1 MLPSISINNTSAA
14 YPESI
19 NENNNDEVN
28 GLVQEFKSL
37 FNGKEGISTC
47 IKHLLELIKNAIRV
61 NDNPERIN
69 INNSS
74 VTYIDIGSN
83 VTGYI
88 TIGIDNQE
96 PIELP
101 ASYKD
106 KELVRTIINENIVEK
121 AHDDINNAEFTDG
134 GIDDRSD
141 IGIDSNDTDDIDID
155 NQEPIKSPANDE
167 NKKLGQTLINENVVE
182 NTHDINNKKMIFSA
196 IKEIYNGD
204 PDFIFDKISRN
215 LIHTVTEFDESGK
228 SEPTDLF
235 TWYGKDKKGDS
246 LAIVIKNIN
255 GNDYLSLGYYDQD
268 NYHIKR
274 GIRINSDS
282 LTQYCSE
289 NARNASASFE
299 SNKAIMAELFATG
312 INHQF
317 VNELNGE
324 RLREPNE
331 VFKRYGRAIRYDFQV
346 DNAKYRRNNVKEIV
360 STLFDN
366 EVNTDHSQNIYVHY
380 KKLEGKIEERLQ
392 NCQTEYQ
399 NEINQLS
406 AGNDSN
412 LLIVFYVQIMPDDF
426 VMQLHRF

>member
-1 MLPSISINNTSAA
+1 MLPSISINNTSAT

-28 GLVQEFKSL
+28 GLVQELKNL

-61 NDNPERIN
+61 NDDPYRFN

-83 VTGYI
+83 DTDHI

-96 PIELP
+96 TIKLL

-106 KELVRTIINENIVEK
+106 KELVRAIINDNIVEK
-121 AHDDINNAEFTDG
+121 
-134 GIDDRSD
+134 
-141 IGIDSNDTDDIDID
+141 
-155 NQEPIKSPANDE
+155 
-167 NKKLGQTLINENVVE
+167 
-182 NTHDINNKKMIFSA
+182 THDINNKEMIFSA
-196 IKEIYNGD
+196 LKEIYDGD
-204 PDFIFDKISRN
+204 PSFIFDKISHKLR
-215 LIHTVTEFDESGK
+215 HTVTEFDESGN

-235 TWYGKDKKGDS
+235 TWHGKDKKYNT

-274 GIRINSDS
+274 GIRINGDS

-299 SNKAIMAELFATG
+299 SNKALMAELFATG
-312 INHQF
+312 INHQ
-317 VNELNGE
+317 VVSELNGD
-324 RLREPNE
+324 RLKEPNE
-331 VFKRYGRAIRYDFQV
+331 VFKRYGRAIRYNFQV

-406 AGNDSN
+406 ALGVN
-412 LLIVFYVQIMPDDF
+412 FDDI
-426 VMQLHRF
+426 

>member
-1 MLPSISINNTSAA
+1 MLPSISINNTSAT

-28 GLVQEFKSL
+28 GLVQELKNL

-61 NDNPERIN
+61 NDDPYRFN

-83 VTGYI
+83 DTDHI

-101 ASYKD
+101 ANYKD
-106 KELVRTIINENIVEK
+106 KELVRTIINDNIVEK
-121 AHDDINNAEFTDG
+121 THDDINNAEFTDG
-134 GIDDRSD
+134 SIVVSGNEDA
-141 IGIDSNDTDDIDID
+141 IDSNDTADITSGIY
-155 NQEPIKSPANDE
+155 NQEPIKPPTNDE
-167 NKKLGQTLINENVVE
+167 NKKVGQTITNENIIE
-182 NTHDINNKKMIFSA
+182 NTHDINNKEIIFSA
-196 IKEIYNGD
+196 LKEIYDGD
-204 PDFIFDKISRN
+204 PGFIFDKISHKLR
-215 LIHTVTEFDESGK
+215 HTVTELDESGK

-246 LAIVIKNIN
+246 LAIVIKNKN

-268 NYHIKR
+268 DYHIQR
-274 GIRINSDS
+274 GIRINGDS

-289 NARNASASFE
+289 KARNASAWFE
-299 SNKAIMAELFATG
+299 SSKAIMAESFATG
-312 INHQF
+312 SDHQV

-331 VFKRYGRAIRYDFQV
+331 VFKRLGRAIRYNFQV
-346 DNAKYRRNNVKEIV
+346 DDAKFRRDNVKEII
-360 STLFDN
+360 STLFANKVD
-366 EVNTDHSQNIYVHY
+366 VDHPENKY
-380 KKLEGKIEERLQ
+380 KDFKDLEDKVEKRLQ
-392 NCQTEYQ
+392 NRQAKYQ

-406 AGNDSN
+406 ALGVN
-412 LLIVFYVQIMPDDF
+412 FDDI
-426 VMQLHRF
+426 

>member
-1 MLPSISINNTSAA
+1 MLPSISINNTSAT

-28 GLVQEFKSL
+28 GLVQELKNL

-61 NDNPERIN
+61 NDDPYRFN

-83 VTGYI
+83 DTDNI

-96 PIELP
+96 TIKLL

-106 KELVRTIINENIVEK
+106 KELVRAIINDNIVEK
-121 AHDDINNAEFTDG
+121 THDDINNAEFTDG
-134 GIDDRSD
+134 IIVSGIDDRSD
-141 IGIDSNDTDDIDID
+141 IGIDSNDTDDITFD
-155 NQEPIKSPANDE
+155 NQEPTKSPANDE
-167 NKKLGQTLINENVVE
+167 NKKVGQTIINENVVE
-182 NTHDINNKKMIFSA
+182 NTDDINNKKNIFSA

-215 LIHTVTEFDESGK
+215 LIHTVTKFDENEK
-228 SEPTDLF
+228 SKPTDLF
-235 TWYGKDKKGDS
+235 TWHGKDKKYNT

-274 GIRINSDS
+274 GIRINGDS

-299 SNKAIMAELFATG
+299 SNKALMAELFATG
-312 INHQF
+312 INHQV

-324 RLREPNE
+324 RLKEPNE
-331 VFKRYGRAIRYDFQV
+331 VFKRYGRAIRYNFQV

-406 AGNDSN
+406 ALGVNS
-412 LLIVFYVQIMPDDF
+412 DDI
-426 VMQLHRF
+426 

>member
-28 GLVQEFKSL
+28 GLVQEFKNL

-61 NDNPERIN
+61 NDNPDRFN

-74 VTYIDIGSN
+74 VTYINIGSN
-83 VTGYI
+83 DTDYI

-96 PIELP
+96 PIKLL

-106 KELVRTIINENIVEK
+106 KELARTIINDNIVEK
-121 AHDDINNAEFTDG
+121 THDDINNAEFTDG

-167 NKKLGQTLINENVVE
+167 NKKVGQTIINENIVE

-196 IKEIYNGD
+196 IKEIYDED
-204 PDFIFDKISRN
+204 PSFIFDKISHKLR
-215 LIHTVTEFDESGK
+215 HTVTEFDESGK

-246 LAIVIKNIN
+246 LAIVIKNKN

-268 NYHIKR
+268 GYHIQK
-274 GIRINSDS
+274 GFRIDGDN
-282 LTQYCSE
+282 LTQYCSKK
-289 NARNASASFE
+289 ARSASAWFE
-299 SNKAIMAELFATG
+299 HSKAIIAETFATG
-312 INHQF
+312 SDHQV
-317 VNELNGE
+317 VNELKGE
-324 RLREPNE
+324 RLRELNE
-331 VFKRYGRAIRYDFQV
+331 AF
-346 DNAKYRRNNVKEIV
+346 NP
-360 STLFDN
+360 
-366 EVNTDHSQNIYVHY
+366 
-380 KKLEGKIEERLQ
+380 
-392 NCQTEYQ
+392 
-399 NEINQLS
+399 
-406 AGNDSN
+406 SN
-412 LLIVFYVQIMPDDF
+412 LARGYEY
-426 VMQLHRF
+426 

>member
-1 MLPSISINNTSAA
+1 MLPSISINNTSAT

-28 GLVQEFKSL
+28 GLVQELKNL

-61 NDNPERIN
+61 NDDPYRFN

-83 VTGYI
+83 DTDHI

-101 ASYKD
+101 ANYKD
-106 KELVRTIINENIVEK
+106 KELVRTIINDNIVEK
-121 AHDDINNAEFTDG
+121 THDDINNAEFTDG
-134 GIDDRSD
+134 IIVSGIDDRSD
-141 IGIDSNDTDDIDID
+141 IGIDSNDTEDITFDIDIE
-155 NQEPIKSPANDE
+155 NQEPTKSPANDG
-167 NKKLGQTLINENVVE
+167 NKKVGQTIINENIVKT
-182 NTHDINNKKMIFSA
+182 THDINNKEMIFSA
-196 IKEIYNGD
+196 LKEIYDGD
-204 PDFIFDKISRN
+204 PSFIFDKISHKLR
-215 LIHTVTEFDESGK
+215 HAVTEFDESGK

-246 LAIVIKNIN
+246 LAIVIKNKN

-268 NYHIKR
+268 DYHIQR
-274 GIRINSDS
+274 GIRINGDS

-289 NARNASASFE
+289 KARNASAWFE
-299 SNKAIMAELFATG
+299 SSKAIMAESFATG
-312 INHQF
+312 SDHQV

-331 VFKRYGRAIRYDFQV
+331 VFKRLGRAIRYNFQV
-346 DNAKYRRNNVKEIV
+346 DDAKFRRDNVKEII
-360 STLFDN
+360 STLVDN
-366 EVNTDHSQNIYVHY
+366 EVDRSQNKHDHF
-380 KKLEGKIEERLQ
+380 KELEDKVEKRLQ
-392 NCQTEYQ
+392 NRQAKYQ

-406 AGNDSN
+406 ALGVN
-412 LLIVFYVQIMPDDF
+412 FDDN
-426 VMQLHRF
+426 

>member
-1 MLPSISINNTSAA
+1 MLPSISINNTSAT

-28 GLVQEFKSL
+28 GLVQELKNL

-61 NDNPERIN
+61 NDDPYRFN

-83 VTGYI
+83 DTDHI

-96 PIELP
+96 TIKLL

-106 KELVRTIINENIVEK
+106 KELVRAIINDNIVEK
-121 AHDDINNAEFTDG
+121 THDDINNAEFTDG
-134 GIDDRSD
+134 IIVSGIDDRSD
-141 IGIDSNDTDDIDID
+141 IGIDSNDTDDITFD
-155 NQEPIKSPANDE
+155 NQEPTKSPANDE
-167 NKKLGQTLINENVVE
+167 NKKVGQTIINENVVE
-182 NTHDINNKKMIFSA
+182 NTDDINNKKNIFSA

-215 LIHTVTEFDESGK
+215 LIHTVTKFDENEK
-228 SEPTDLF
+228 SKPTDLF
-235 TWYGKDKKGDS
+235 TWHGKDKKYNT

-274 GIRINSDS
+274 GIRINGDS

-299 SNKAIMAELFATG
+299 SNKALMAELFATG
-312 INHQF
+312 INHQV

-324 RLREPNE
+324 RLKEPNE
-331 VFKRYGRAIRYDFQV
+331 VFKRYGRAIRYNFQV

-392 NCQTEYQ
+392 NCQMEYQ

-406 AGNDSN
+406 ALGVN
-412 LLIVFYVQIMPDDF
+412 FDDI
-426 VMQLHRF
+426 

>member
-14 YPESI
+14 YTESI

-406 AGNDSN
+406 ALGVN
-412 LLIVFYVQIMPDDF
+412 FDDI
-426 VMQLHRF
+426 

>member
-28 GLVQEFKSL
+28 GLVQEFKII

-141 IGIDSNDTDDIDID
+141 IGIDSNDTDDID

-366 EVNTDHSQNIYVHY
+366 EVNTDYSQNIYVHY

-406 AGNDSN
+406 ALGVN
-412 LLIVFYVQIMPDDF
+412 FDDI
-426 VMQLHRF
+426 

>member
-28 GLVQEFKSL
+28 GLVQEFKNL

-47 IKHLLELIKNAIRV
+47 IKHLLELIKNAMRV
-61 NDNPERIN
+61 NDNPDRFN

-74 VTYIDIGSN
+74 VTYINIDSN
-83 VTGYI
+83 DTDYI

-96 PIELP
+96 PIKLL

-106 KELVRTIINENIVEK
+106 KELARTIINDNIVEK
-121 AHDDINNAEFTDG
+121 THDDINNADFTDG
-134 GIDDRSD
+134 IIVSGIDDRSD
-141 IGIDSNDTDDIDID
+141 IGIDSNDTDDITFDID
-155 NQEPIKSPANDE
+155 IDIENQEPIKSPTNDE

-204 PDFIFDKISRN
+204 PVFIFDKISRN
-215 LIHTVTEFDESGK
+215 LIHTVTKSDENGISK
-228 SEPTDLF
+228 PTDLF
-235 TWYGKDKKGDS
+235 TWHGKDKKYNT
-246 LAIVIKNIN
+246 LAIVIKNTN

-274 GIRINSDS
+274 GIRINGDS

-299 SNKAIMAELFATG
+299 SNKALMAELFATG
-312 INHQF
+312 INHQV

-324 RLREPNE
+324 RLKEPNE
-331 VFKRYGRAIRYDFQV
+331 VFKRYGRAIRYNFQV

-366 EVNTDHSQNIYVHY
+366 EVNTDHSKIYMCTIRNSKVKLKKGFKIARRNI
-380 KKLEGKIEERLQ
+380 KMKL
-392 NCQTEYQ
+392 
-399 NEINQLS
+399 INYL
-406 AGNDSN
+406 
-412 LLIVFYVQIMPDDF
+412 
-426 VMQLHRF
+426 R

>member
-1 MLPSISINNTSAA
+1 MLPSISINNTSAT

-28 GLVQEFKSL
+28 GLVQELKNL

-61 NDNPERIN
+61 NDDPYRFN

-83 VTGYI
+83 DTDHI

-101 ASYKD
+101 ANYKD
-106 KELVRTIINENIVEK
+106 KELVRTIINDNIVEK
-121 AHDDINNAEFTDG
+121 THDDINNAEFTDG
-134 GIDDRSD
+134 IIVNGIDDRSD
-141 IGIDSNDTDDIDID
+141 IGIDSNDTEDITFDIDIE
-155 NQEPIKSPANDE
+155 NQEPTKSPANDG
-167 NKKLGQTLINENVVE
+167 NKKVGQTIINENIVKT
-182 NTHDINNKKMIFSA
+182 THDINNKEMIFSA
-196 IKEIYNGD
+196 LKEIYDGD
-204 PDFIFDKISRN
+204 PGFIFDKISHKLR
-215 LIHTVTEFDESGK
+215 HTVTEFDESGK

-246 LAIVIKNIN
+246 LAIVIKNKN

-268 NYHIKR
+268 DYHIQR
-274 GIRINSDS
+274 GIRINGDS

-289 NARNASASFE
+289 KARNASAWFE
-299 SNKAIMAELFATG
+299 SSKAIMAESFATG
-312 INHQF
+312 SDHQV

-331 VFKRYGRAIRYDFQV
+331 VFKRLGRTIRYNFQV
-346 DNAKYRRNNVKEIV
+346 DDAKFRRDNVKEII
-360 STLFDN
+360 STLVDN
-366 EVNTDHSQNIYVHY
+366 EVDRSQNKHDHF
-380 KKLEGKIEERLQ
+380 KELEDKVEKRLQ
-392 NCQTEYQ
+392 NRQAKYQ

-406 AGNDSN
+406 ALGVN
-412 LLIVFYVQIMPDDF
+412 FDDN
-426 VMQLHRF
+426 

>member
-1 MLPSISINNTSAA
+1 MLPSISINNTSAT

-28 GLVQEFKSL
+28 GLVQELKNL

-61 NDNPERIN
+61 NDDPYRFN

-83 VTGYI
+83 DTDHI

-101 ASYKD
+101 ANYKD
-106 KELVRTIINENIVEK
+106 KELVRTIINDNIVEK
-121 AHDDINNAEFTDG
+121 THDDINNAEFTDG
-134 GIDDRSD
+134 IIVSGIDDRSD
-141 IGIDSNDTDDIDID
+141 IGIDSNDTEDITFDIDIE
-155 NQEPIKSPANDE
+155 NQEPTKSPANDG
-167 NKKLGQTLINENVVE
+167 NKKVGQTIINENIVKT
-182 NTHDINNKKMIFSA
+182 THDINNKEMIFSA
-196 IKEIYNGD
+196 LKEIYDGD
-204 PDFIFDKISRN
+204 PGFIFDKISHKLR
-215 LIHTVTEFDESGK
+215 HTVTEFDESGK

-246 LAIVIKNIN
+246 LAIVIKNKN

-268 NYHIKR
+268 DYHIQR
-274 GIRINSDS
+274 GIRINGDS

-289 NARNASASFE
+289 KARNASAWFE
-299 SNKAIMAELFATG
+299 SSKAIMAESFATG
-312 INHQF
+312 SDHQV

-331 VFKRYGRAIRYDFQV
+331 VFKRLGRAIRYNFQV
-346 DNAKYRRNNVKEIV
+346 DDAKFRRDNVKEII
-360 STLFDN
+360 STLVDN
-366 EVNTDHSQNIYVHY
+366 EVDRSQNKHDHF
-380 KKLEGKIEERLQ
+380 KELEDKVEKR
-392 NCQTEYQ
+392 
-399 NEINQLS
+399 
-406 AGNDSN
+406 
-412 LLIVFYVQIMPDDF
+412 
-426 VMQLHRF
+426 VMLPTY

>member
-28 GLVQEFKSL
+28 GLVQEFKNL

-61 NDNPERIN
+61 NDNPDRFN

-74 VTYIDIGSN
+74 VTYINIGSN
-83 VTGYI
+83 DSDYI

-96 PIELP
+96 PIKLL

-106 KELVRTIINENIVEK
+106 KELARTIINDNIVEK
-121 AHDDINNAEFTDG
+121 THDDINNAEFTDG

-167 NKKLGQTLINENVVE
+167 NKKVGQTIINENIVE

-196 IKEIYNGD
+196 IKEIYDED
-204 PDFIFDKISRN
+204 PSFIFDKISHKLR
-215 LIHTVTEFDESGK
+215 HTVTEFDESGK
-228 SEPTDLF
+228 SEPMGLF

-246 LAIVIKNIN
+246 LAIVIKNKN

-268 NYHIKR
+268 GYHIQK
-274 GIRINSDS
+274 GFRIDGDN
-282 LTQYCSE
+282 LTQYCSKK
-289 NARNASASFE
+289 ARSASAWFE
-299 SNKAIMAELFATG
+299 HSKAIIAESFATG
-312 INHQF
+312 SDHQV
-317 VNELNGE
+317 VNELKGE
-324 RLREPNE
+324 RLRELNE
-331 VFKRYGRAIRYDFQV
+331 AF
-346 DNAKYRRNNVKEIV
+346 NP
-360 STLFDN
+360 
-366 EVNTDHSQNIYVHY
+366 
-380 KKLEGKIEERLQ
+380 
-392 NCQTEYQ
+392 
-399 NEINQLS
+399 
-406 AGNDSN
+406 SN
-412 LLIVFYVQIMPDDF
+412 LARGYEY
-426 VMQLHRF
+426 

>member
-28 GLVQEFKSL
+28 GLVQEFKNL

-47 IKHLLELIKNAIRV
+47 IKNLLELIKNAMRV
-61 NDNPERIN
+61 NDNPDRFN

-74 VTYIDIGSN
+74 VTYINIDSN
-83 VTGYI
+83 DTDYI

-96 PIELP
+96 PIKLL

-134 GIDDRSD
+134 IIVSGIDDRSD
-141 IGIDSNDTDDIDID
+141 IGIDSNDTDDITFDID
-155 NQEPIKSPANDE
+155 IDIDIENQEPIKSPTNDE

-196 IKEIYNGD
+196 LKEIYDGD
-204 PDFIFDKISRN
+204 PGFIFDKISQKLR
-215 LIHTVTEFDESGK
+215 HTITEFDENGK

-246 LAIVIKNIN
+246 LAIVIKNKN

-268 NYHIKR
+268 DYHIQR
-274 GIRINSDS
+274 GIRINGDS

-289 NARNASASFE
+289 KARNASAWFE
-299 SNKAIMAELFATG
+299 SSKAIMAESFATG
-312 INHQF
+312 SDHQV

-331 VFKRYGRAIRYDFQV
+331 VFKRLGRAIRYNFQV
-346 DNAKYRRNNVKEIV
+346 DDAKFRRDNVKEII
-360 STLFDN
+360 STLVDN
-366 EVNTDHSQNIYVHY
+366 EVDRSQNKYDHF
-380 KKLEGKIEERLQ
+380 KEIEDKVEKRLQ
-392 NCQTEYQ
+392 NRQAKYQ

-406 AGNDSN
+406 ALGVN
-412 LLIVFYVQIMPDDF
+412 FDDN
-426 VMQLHRF
+426 

>member
-14 YPESI
+14 YTESI

-28 GLVQEFKSL
+28 GLVQELKNL

-101 ASYKD
+101 ANYKD

-246 LAIVIKNIN
+246 LAIVIKNKN

-268 NYHIKR
+268 GYHIQK
-274 GIRINSDS
+274 GFRIDGDN
-282 LTQYCSE
+282 LTQYCSK
-289 NARNASASFE
+289 NARSASAWFE
-299 SNKAIMAELFATG
+299 HSKAIIAESFATG
-312 INHQF
+312 SDHQV
-317 VNELNGE
+317 VNELKGE

-331 VFKRYGRAIRYDFQV
+331 AF
-346 DNAKYRRNNVKEIV
+346 NP
-360 STLFDN
+360 
-366 EVNTDHSQNIYVHY
+366 
-380 KKLEGKIEERLQ
+380 
-392 NCQTEYQ
+392 
-399 NEINQLS
+399 
-406 AGNDSN
+406 SN
-412 LLIVFYVQIMPDDF
+412 LARGYQF
-426 VMQLHRF
+426 

>member
-28 GLVQEFKSL
+28 GLVQEFKNI

-47 IKHLLELIKNAIRV
+47 IKHLLELIQNAIRG
-61 NDNPERIN
+61 NDDPDRIN

-74 VTYIDIGSN
+74 VTYINIGSN
-83 VTGYI
+83 DTDHI

-96 PIELP
+96 PIKLP

-106 KELVRTIINENIVEK
+106 KELVRTIINDNIVEK
-121 AHDDINNAEFTDG
+121 
-134 GIDDRSD
+134 
-141 IGIDSNDTDDIDID
+141 
-155 NQEPIKSPANDE
+155 
-167 NKKLGQTLINENVVE
+167 
-182 NTHDINNKKMIFSA
+182 THDINNKEMIFSA
-196 IKEIYNGD
+196 IKEIYNGV

-215 LIHTVTEFDESGK
+215 LIHTVTKSDENGISK
-228 SEPTDLF
+228 PTDLF
-235 TWYGKDKKGDS
+235 TWHGKDKKYNT
-246 LAIVIKNIN
+246 LAIVIKNTN

-274 GIRINSDS
+274 GIRINGDS

-299 SNKAIMAELFATG
+299 SNKALMAELFATG
-312 INHQF
+312 INHQV

-324 RLREPNE
+324 RLKEPNE
-331 VFKRYGRAIRYDFQV
+331 VFKRYGRAIRYNFQV

-406 AGNDSN
+406 ALGVN
-412 LLIVFYVQIMPDDF
+412 FDDI
-426 VMQLHRF
+426 

>member
-1 MLPSISINNTSAA
+1 MLSSISINNTSAA

-28 GLVQEFKSL
+28 GLVQEFKNL

-61 NDNPERIN
+61 NDNPDRFN

-74 VTYIDIGSN
+74 VTYINIGSN
-83 VTGYI
+83 DTDYI
-88 TIGIDNQE
+88 TIGIDNKE
-96 PIELP
+96 PIKLL

-106 KELVRTIINENIVEK
+106 KELARTIINDNIVEK
-121 AHDDINNAEFTDG
+121 THDDINNAEFTDG

-141 IGIDSNDTDDIDID
+141 IGIDSNDTDDITFDID
-155 NQEPIKSPANDE
+155 IDIDIDIENQEPIKSPTNDE

-215 LIHTVTEFDESGK
+215 LIHTVTKSDENGISK
-228 SEPTDLF
+228 PTDLF
-235 TWYGKDKKGDS
+235 TWHGKDKKYNT
-246 LAIVIKNIN
+246 LAIVIKNTN

-274 GIRINSDS
+274 GIRINGDS
-282 LTQYCSE
+282 LTQYCNE
-289 NARNASASFE
+289 NARNASASFK

-346 DNAKYRRNNVKEIV
+346 DDAKYKCGHLKEIV
-360 STLFDN
+360 STLFGN
-366 EVNTDHSQNIYVHY
+366 EVNVDHSQKIYKHF
-380 KKLEGKIEERLQ
+380 KDLEGKIEERLQ
-392 NCQTEYQ
+392 NRQAEYQ
-399 NEINQLS
+399 NEINQLY
-406 AGNDSN
+406 APGVN
-412 LLIVFYVQIMPDDF
+412 FDDI
-426 VMQLHRF
+426 

>member
-406 AGNDSN
+406 ALGVNW
-412 LLIVFYVQIMPDDF
+412 
-426 VMQLHRF
+426 

>member
-1 MLPSISINNTSAA
+1 MLPSILINNTSAT

-28 GLVQEFKSL
+28 GLVQELKNL

-61 NDNPERIN
+61 NDDPYRFN

-83 VTGYI
+83 DTDHI

-101 ASYKD
+101 ANYKD
-106 KELVRTIINENIVEK
+106 KELVRTIINDNIVEK
-121 AHDDINNAEFTDG
+121 THDDINNAEFTDG
-134 GIDDRSD
+134 IIVSGIDDRSD
-141 IGIDSNDTDDIDID
+141 IGIDSNDTEDITFDIDIE
-155 NQEPIKSPANDE
+155 NQEPTKSPANDG
-167 NKKLGQTLINENVVE
+167 NKKVGQTIINENIVKT
-182 NTHDINNKKMIFSA
+182 THDINNKEMIFSA
-196 IKEIYNGD
+196 LKEIYDGD
-204 PDFIFDKISRN
+204 PGFIFDKISHKLR
-215 LIHTVTEFDESGK
+215 HTVTEFDESGK

-246 LAIVIKNIN
+246 LAIVIKNKN

-268 NYHIKR
+268 DYHIQR
-274 GIRINSDS
+274 GIRINGDS

-289 NARNASASFE
+289 KARNASAWFE
-299 SNKAIMAELFATG
+299 SSKAIMAESFATG
-312 INHQF
+312 SDHQV

-331 VFKRYGRAIRYDFQV
+331 VFKRLGRAIRYNFQV
-346 DNAKYRRNNVKEIV
+346 DDAKFRRDNVKEII
-360 STLFDN
+360 STLVDN
-366 EVNTDHSQNIYVHY
+366 EVDRSQNKHDHF
-380 KKLEGKIEERLQ
+380 KELEDKVEKRLQ
-392 NCQTEYQ
+392 NRQAKYQ

-406 AGNDSN
+406 ALGVN
-412 LLIVFYVQIMPDDF
+412 FDDN
-426 VMQLHRF
+426 

>member
-1 MLPSISINNTSAA
+1 MLPSISINNTSAT

-28 GLVQEFKSL
+28 GLVQELKNL

-61 NDNPERIN
+61 NDDPYRFN

-83 VTGYI
+83 DTDHI

-101 ASYKD
+101 ANYKD
-106 KELVRTIINENIVEK
+106 KELVRTIINDNIVEK
-121 AHDDINNAEFTDG
+121 THDDINNAEFTDG
-134 GIDDRSD
+134 SIVVSGNEDA
-141 IGIDSNDTDDIDID
+141 IDSNDTADITNGIY
-155 NQEPIKSPANDE
+155 NQEPIKPPTNDE
-167 NKKLGQTLINENVVE
+167 NKKVGQTITNENIIE
-182 NTHDINNKKMIFSA
+182 NTHDINNKEIIFSA
-196 IKEIYNGD
+196 LKEIYDGD
-204 PDFIFDKISRN
+204 PSFIFDKISHKLR
-215 LIHTVTEFDESGK
+215 HTVTELDESGK

-246 LAIVIKNIN
+246 LAIVIKNKN

-268 NYHIKR
+268 DYHIQR
-274 GIRINSDS
+274 GIRINGDS

-289 NARNASASFE
+289 KARNASAWFE
-299 SNKAIMAELFATG
+299 SSKAIMAESFATG
-312 INHQF
+312 SDHQV

-331 VFKRYGRAIRYDFQV
+331 VFKRLGRAIRYNFQV
-346 DNAKYRRNNVKEIV
+346 DDAKFRRDNVKEII
-360 STLFDN
+360 STLFANKVD
-366 EVNTDHSQNIYVHY
+366 VDHPENKY
-380 KKLEGKIEERLQ
+380 KDFKDLEDKVEKRLQ
-392 NCQTEYQ
+392 NRQAKYQ

-406 AGNDSN
+406 ALGVN
-412 LLIVFYVQIMPDDF
+412 FDDI
-426 VMQLHRF
+426 

>member
-1 MLPSISINNTSAA
+1 MLPSISINNTSAT

-28 GLVQEFKSL
+28 GLVQELKNL

-47 IKHLLELIKNAIRV
+47 IKHLLEFIKNAIRV
-61 NDNPERIN
+61 NDDPYRFN

-83 VTGYI
+83 DTDHI

-101 ASYKD
+101 ANYKD
-106 KELVRTIINENIVEK
+106 KELVRTIINDNIVEK
-121 AHDDINNAEFTDG
+121 THDDINNAEFTDG
-134 GIDDRSD
+134 IIVSGIDDRSD
-141 IGIDSNDTDDIDID
+141 IGIDSNDTEDITFDIDIE
-155 NQEPIKSPANDE
+155 NQEPTKSPANDG
-167 NKKLGQTLINENVVE
+167 NKKVGQTIINENIVKT
-182 NTHDINNKKMIFSA
+182 THDINNKEMIFSA
-196 IKEIYNGD
+196 LKEIYDGD
-204 PDFIFDKISRN
+204 PGFIFDKISHKLR
-215 LIHTVTEFDESGK
+215 HTVTEFDESGK

-246 LAIVIKNIN
+246 LAIVIKNKN

-268 NYHIKR
+268 DYHIQR
-274 GIRINSDS
+274 GIRINGDS

-289 NARNASASFE
+289 KARNASAWFE
-299 SNKAIMAELFATG
+299 SSKAIMAESFATG
-312 INHQF
+312 SDHQV

-331 VFKRYGRAIRYDFQV
+331 VFKRLGRAIRYNFQV
-346 DNAKYRRNNVKEIV
+346 DDAKFRRDNVKEII
-360 STLFDN
+360 STLVDN
-366 EVNTDHSQNIYVHY
+366 EVDRSQNKHDHF
-380 KKLEGKIEERLQ
+380 KELEDKVEKRLQ
-392 NCQTEYQ
+392 NRQAKYQ

-406 AGNDSN
+406 ALGVN
-412 LLIVFYVQIMPDDF
+412 FDDN
-426 VMQLHRF
+426 